1 MGKLARKFKRSNS
14 LEMPVT
20 KSEFDFIYSMV
31 HNKMAAQVEE
41 NVKTRIVPAVRAD
54 LRKEVA
60 KAAPEI
66 FYRTF
71 LNCINCIESSCEFK

>member
-31 HNKMAAQVEE
+31 H
-41 NVKTRIVPAVRAD
+41 TRWLP
-54 LRKEVA
+54 K
-60 KAAPEI
+60 
-66 FYRTF
+66 
-71 LNCINCIESSCEFK
+71 

>member
-41 NVKTRIVPAVRAD
+41 NVKTRLSR
-54 LRKEVA
+54 R
-60 KAAPEI
+60 
-66 FYRTF
+66 
-71 LNCINCIESSCEFK
+71 